1 MIYLAKVLQWKSKSY
16 CVLVRLLDG
25 SPWHNLLV
33 VNWPNYLINPLV
45 LLLRISHF
53 LESHFQV
60 YEWALKYVN
69 K

>member
-1 MIYLAKVLQWKSKSY
+1 MDPHGTIS
-16 CVLVRLLDG
+16 LLLIG
-25 SPWHNLLV
+25 QI
-33 VNWPNYLINPLV
+33 INPLV